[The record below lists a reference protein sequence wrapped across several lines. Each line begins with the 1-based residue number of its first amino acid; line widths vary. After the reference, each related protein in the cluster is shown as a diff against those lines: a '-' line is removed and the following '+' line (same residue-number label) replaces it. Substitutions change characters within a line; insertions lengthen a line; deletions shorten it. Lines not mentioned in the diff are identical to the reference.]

1 MLKLFRDL
9 TGIRSDHC
17 YAAGLGSIALTFLA
31 WGLSML
37 RPSDSKA
44 QADRWG
50 IFIGHWA
57 PTFMALGLALKQEE
71 MEEEVLDA

>member
-1 MLKLFRDL
+1 MLKLFRDT
-9 TGIRSDHC
+9 TGIRSEHC
-17 YAAGLGSIALTFLA
+17 YAAGIGSILLTFA
-31 WGLSML
+31 SWGVSML

-50 IFIGHWA
+50 IFVGQWA
-57 PTFMALGLALKQEE
+57 PTFIALGLALKQEE